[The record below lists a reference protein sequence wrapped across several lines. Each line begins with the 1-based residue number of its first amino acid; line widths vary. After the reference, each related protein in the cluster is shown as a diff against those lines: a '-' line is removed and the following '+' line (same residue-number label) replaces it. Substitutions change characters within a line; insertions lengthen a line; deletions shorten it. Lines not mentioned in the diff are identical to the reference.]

1 MPVWKILIT
10 DGLDETGKAILRAS
24 AEVEDFSG
32 ISIEHLLQVIGN
44 FDALIVRG
52 RTRVNSNVF
61 EAAKRLKVVG
71 RAGVGIDNIDIA
83 AANRHNVTVVNAPL
97 ATTRA
102 VAEYTLALMLA
113 LARTIPKA
121 DTAMKSGQW
130 LKKDLKGVELNGKV
144 MGVIGMGNIG
154 AAVAGLASALGMTPI
169 GNDPWLPA
177 GEIIKRGAEPVSIN
191 ELFSRSD
198 FISLHVPLSPETKM
212 MIDGQAFGM
221 MKRGVRL
228 ICDARGGVVDE
239 TALLG
244 ALESGQ
250 VAGAALDV
258 FSNEPPGMTA
268 LVTHPNVIATP
279 HIAAQTI
286 ESQTRAAKDIASEV
300 LAALRGEPLRWKIV

>member
-1 MPVWKILIT
+1 MSVWKILVT
-10 DGLDETGKAILRAS
+10 DGLDESGQAILRAS
-24 AEVEDFSG
+24 AEVEDCSG
-32 ISIEHLLQVIGN
+32 ISIEDLLQIISN

-61 EAAKRLKVVG
+61 DAGKRLKVVG

-144 MGVIGMGNIG
+144 LGVIGMGNIG
-154 AAVAGLASALGMTPI
+154 AAVASLASALGMTPI

-177 GEIIKRGAEPVSIN
+177 SEIVKRGAEPVSIN

-198 FISLHVPLSPETKM
+198 FISLHVPLTPETKKM
-212 MIDGQAFGM
+212 VDGQAFGM

-279 HIAAQTI
+279 HIAAQTV

>member
-1 MPVWKILIT
+1 MPIWKILIT
-10 DGLDETGKAILRAS
+10 DGLDESGQVILRAS
-24 AEVEDFSG
+24 AEVEDCSG
-32 ISIEHLLQVIGN
+32 ISMEDLLQVISN
-44 FDALIVRG
+44 FDAMIVRG
-52 RTRVNSNVF
+52 RTRVNSNAF
-61 EAAKRLKVVG
+61 DAGKRLKVVG

-144 MGVIGMGNIG
+144 LGVIGMGNIG
-154 AAVAGLASALGMTPI
+154 AAVASLASALGMTPI
-169 GNDPWLPA
+169 GHDPWLPA
-177 GEIIKRGAEPVSIN
+177 DEIFKRGAEPVSIN
-191 ELFSRSD
+191 ELFFRSD
-198 FISLHVPLSPETKM
+198 FISLHVPLSPETKT

-279 HIAAQTI
+279 HIAAQTV